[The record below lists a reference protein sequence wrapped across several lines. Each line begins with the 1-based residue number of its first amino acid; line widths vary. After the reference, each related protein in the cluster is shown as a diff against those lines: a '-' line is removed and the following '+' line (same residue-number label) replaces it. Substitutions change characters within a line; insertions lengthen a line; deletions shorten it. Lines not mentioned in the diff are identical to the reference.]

1 MCARVLAQTWTL
13 QVDQLHHE
21 KLSNT
26 QGPAAKPDLE
36 PDLEPGSRLTSVK
49 RENERGGS
57 LPRGLPGEVSSAYL
71 SLVWVSLAR
80 TPVFPSL
87 LLFLSSGGSAPPS
100 S

>member
-1 MCARVLAQTWTL
+1 MCTRVLAQTWTL

-26 QGPAAKPDLE
+26 QGPAAK